1 MVTNSKTFGQEES
14 SITDAILCY
23 IKTPHSGAL
32 MISGKWGCGKTHHI
46 DHVVFPK
53 LRELDYVPIRVSLF
67 GMSNIDEFPSKLL
80 DAYIDSYGKSLEKN
94 NKESLFNKKTKAKAG
109 KLLMKGATALSS
121 LKKITDVV
129 DVEKLFRSNNDFY
142 YRFIP
147 SDKTILVL
155 DDLERAIKTID
166 IHTLLGAINDLIEQ
180 REYKVV
186 VVSNNTYL
194 DDNNKD
200 HLVFKEKVIEKT
212 VSEFKQITDTIR
224 EPSNRNRIIAAAV
237 ILVVMIGAAV
247 YLNTPDQ
254 EEVETQASKM
264 VFAKAKV
271 TAVLSDDAQPDYSNA
286 EGRRVGSQEL
296 EIKILTGSHKDE
308 IMTLTNY
315 MSALYNV
322 DVEKGD
328 RIIVRILTDEDG
340 LYYASMFNYNR
351 GMVMGIFILIFF
363 VALIALGGKKGLG
376 AMLGLLFTLLSIWYI
391 LIPCIMRGMPS
402 ILVTV
407 LIISITAAGSL
418 ILLNGFSTKTLCAIL
433 GCVCGVVAAGV
444 IAAVVGAISPMNG
457 FNMSEAE
464 NLILYGA
471 DEGLKVSGLLV
482 CGVLIAALGAVM
494 DVSLGIAS
502 SIWELHCRNP
512 QLEARELFRSGMHI
526 GRDAMGTMAN
536 TLILAFAGSSLNMLI
551 LVQTYGIPFIQ
562 LVNTDYI
569 FMEVLQSVSGSMG
582 ILLSVPI
589 VALISAQL
597 MTRKKHIV

>member
-1 MVTNSKTFGQEES
+1 M
-14 SITDAILCY
+14 
-23 IKTPHSGAL
+23 
-32 MISGKWGCGKTHHI
+32 
-46 DHVVFPK
+46 
-53 LRELDYVPIRVSLF
+53 
-67 GMSNIDEFPSKLL
+67 
-80 DAYIDSYGKSLEKN
+80 
-94 NKESLFNKKTKAKAG
+94 AG
-109 KLLMKGATALSS
+109 K
-121 LKKITDVV
+121 
-129 DVEKLFRSNNDFY
+129 
-142 YRFIP
+142 
-147 SDKTILVL
+147 
-155 DDLERAIKTID
+155 
-166 IHTLLGAINDLIEQ
+166 
-180 REYKVV
+180 
-186 VVSNNTYL
+186 
-194 DDNNKD
+194 
-200 HLVFKEKVIEKT
+200 FKEKVIEKT
-212 VSEFKQITDTIR
+212 VSEFKQITDIIR

-237 ILVVMIGAAV
+237 ILIVMIGAAV

-254 EEVETQASKM
+254 EEVETQAIKM

-551 LVQTYGIPFIQ
+551 LFQTYGIPFIQ